1 MMLQKFL
8 EVQENGLTKKKRKDK
23 MGRDRRKKVKFFGKK
38 KNSQ

>member
-23 MGRDRRKKVKFFGKK
+23 MKREDERR
-38 KNSQ
+38 